1 MLSRRLRAL
10 EYPEWSVFN
19 PNDNGQMGKLL
30 SWLEDT
36 KIRFWKTEDRRAIRV
51 TSSSSP
57 AAAKA
62 VFPSEA
68 QRLYLKSVGCP
79 ARAMRTN
86 AMVAN
91 WLVNHAI
98 SLEYRDMSKKKK
110 KLFVLLFWATTE
122 SCSTTLLAT
131 VDNQDKD
138 LRGVIQKEGEE
149 EEEDSFKKQKCEE
162 EEEEG
167 KNGVTLDTEET
178 ALGKEAKRISST
190 SGCTIETD
198 TYGHRQQVTLS
209 LMLKCSFFC

>member
-1 MLSRRLRAL
+1 M

-110 KLFVLLFWATTE
+110 SCLFCFFGPPQSHAALHFLPQLITRIKTSEALFKRK
-122 SCSTTLLAT
+122 
-131 VDNQDKD
+131 V
-138 LRGVIQKEGEE
+138 
-149 EEEDSFKKQKCEE
+149 KKK
-162 EEEEG
+162 
-167 KNGVTLDTEET
+167 K
-178 ALGKEAKRISST
+178 K
-190 SGCTIETD
+190 
-198 TYGHRQQVTLS
+198 TLS
-209 LMLKCSFFC
+209 KSRSVKKKKKKAKMG